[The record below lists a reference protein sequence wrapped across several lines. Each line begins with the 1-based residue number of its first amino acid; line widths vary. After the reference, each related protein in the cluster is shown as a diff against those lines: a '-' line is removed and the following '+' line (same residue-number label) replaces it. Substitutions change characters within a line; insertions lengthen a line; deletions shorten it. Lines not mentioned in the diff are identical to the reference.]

1 MGGGALIQLAAYGT
15 QNIYLTGDPQIT
27 YWKTVYKRYTNFSIE
42 SVEQNISGNI
52 LAGKSIS
59 VTISRDGDLLKNLFI
74 QYNPQQIYN
83 GNNVTFDNGGIPS
96 NLGNT
101 ILKQM
106 ELEIGGNLIDR
117 QYGIWLT
124 IWNNITTINYITPS
138 PPVDTFLQ
146 QGCTGVEPSVSTL
159 SNRTGYNHQQQNTEF
174 DFELITDYNY
184 DGSQPFNHLSSYN
197 ICINYTISADTFIP
211 TSGSFTISIN
221 NINNLETLSNVNSVY
236 MYFFVMANSGKS
248 YICSYTG
255 ITTASGITSI
265 SGCIPLQGY
274 PLVNDPILANS
285 SSYLTPALK
294 NTGTTYGSFYNQIYS
309 GNRDFYYLEVYSFFM
324 GFRSK
329 GTYTIYIDGITDP
342 TNAGYKIYN
351 GTYEQ
356 LFLDWASR
364 FDGLKTL
371 GIFDLGYIPGIKNR
385 LDTTPTANR
394 TLTLND
400 YVVFNDLPIISNEF
414 NVLHT
419 SGVSTLLLSSPIN
432 LNYYQTILPPESGV
446 LITTYNNVKY
456 YLTYSDLSY
465 KYMYAVYDNRTTYIF
480 NIINIISY
488 PLTYITIP
496 IDTTVY
502 FIYYNYNLSN
512 APTEAYIPMKFW
524 FCKNPGLALPLI
536 ALQFHEVKFNI
547 QLADYKELHATKF
560 TDVNLTSFKVF
571 ADFVYLDSNERRL
584 FAQNAHEYLIEQLQ
598 HNVFNNSFTSNIS
611 GGKLQINLNF
621 ANPVK
626 EIVFCGYPDS
636 VGIDSG
642 GIATPTNLLTNSS
655 VNLSNVQLGMVFD
668 QVNRFSSRNLK
679 YFTRNQ
685 IWDSSNAYDINDNIG
700 VYSFSLRPEETQP
713 SGSCN
718 FSRIINPY
726 LVFSNFA
733 PGEELNYIDIY
744 ATNYNIL
751 RIMSGMGNL
760 AFAY

>member
-52 LAGKSIS
+52 LAGKKIS

-138 PPVDTFLQ
+138 PPVDTYPTNYNNLS
-146 QGCTGVEPSVSTL
+146 GTEPSVSTL
-159 SNRTGYNHQQQNTEF
+159 SDRMTYNHQQQNTEF
-174 DFELITDYNY
+174 NLLLTTSGAN
-184 DGSQPFNHLSSYN
+184 S
-197 ICINYTISADTFIP
+197 IP
-211 TSGSFTISIN
+211 TSGTFTINLTSYVLSSVSSN
-221 NINNLETLSNVNSVY
+221 NKILGGPGILIVTVSSVKYFIKFPSNPTVTLLNYVYTYSFANCICLNYPSTSV
-236 MYFFVMANSGKS
+236 
-248 YICSYTG
+248 T
-255 ITTASGITSI
+255 
-265 SGCIPLQGY
+265 IPLG
-274 PLVNDPILANS
+274 
-285 SSYLTPALK
+285 
-294 NTGTTYGSFYNQIYS
+294 
-309 GNRDFYYLEVYSFFM
+309 
-324 GFRSK
+324 
-329 GTYTIYIDGITDP
+329 
-342 TNAGYKIYN
+342 
-351 GTYEQ
+351 
-356 LFLDWASR
+356 
-364 FDGLKTL
+364 
-371 GIFDLGYIPGIKNR
+371 
-385 LDTTPTANR
+385 
-394 TLTLND
+394 
-400 YVVFNDLPIISNEF
+400 
-414 NVLHT
+414 
-419 SGVSTLLLSSPIN
+419 
-432 LNYYQTILPPESGV
+432 
-446 LITTYNNVKY
+446 
-456 YLTYSDLSY
+456 
-465 KYMYAVYDNRTTYIF
+465 
-480 NIINIISY
+480 
-488 PLTYITIP
+488 
-496 IDTTVY
+496 TTVY
-502 FIYYNYNLSN
+502 FSYYNYNLSN
-512 APTEAYIPMKFW
+512 APTEAYVPMQFW

-536 ALQFHEVKFNI
+536 ALQYHEVKFNI
-547 QLADYKELHATKF
+547 QLADYKELHATQF
-560 TDVNLTSFKVF
+560 SDVNLTSFKVF

-636 VGIDSG
+636 VGIDSS

-655 VNLSNVQLGMVFD
+655 VNLSNVQLGMVFN

-685 IWDSSNAYDINDNIG
+685 IWDCHSGSGSANSSNAYDINDNIG

-733 PGEELNYIDIY
+733 TGEELNYVDIY

>member
-1 MGGGALIQLAAYGT
+1 
-15 QNIYLTGDPQIT
+15 
-27 YWKTVYKRYTNFSIE
+27 
-42 SVEQNISGNI
+42 
-52 LAGKSIS
+52 
-59 VTISRDGDLLKNLFI
+59 
-74 QYNPQQIYN
+74 
-83 GNNVTFDNGGIPS
+83 
-96 NLGNT
+96 
-101 ILKQM
+101 
-106 ELEIGGNLIDR
+106 
-117 QYGIWLT
+117 
-124 IWNNITTINYITPS
+124 
-138 PPVDTFLQ
+138 
-146 QGCTGVEPSVSTL
+146 
-159 SNRTGYNHQQQNTEF
+159 
-174 DFELITDYNY
+174 
-184 DGSQPFNHLSSYN
+184 
-197 ICINYTISADTFIP
+197 
-211 TSGSFTISIN
+211 
-221 NINNLETLSNVNSVY
+221 
-236 MYFFVMANSGKS
+236 
-248 YICSYTG
+248 
-255 ITTASGITSI
+255 
-265 SGCIPLQGY
+265 
-274 PLVNDPILANS
+274 
-285 SSYLTPALK
+285 
-294 NTGTTYGSFYNQIYS
+294 
-309 GNRDFYYLEVYSFFM
+309 
-324 GFRSK
+324 
-329 GTYTIYIDGITDP
+329 
-342 TNAGYKIYN
+342 
-351 GTYEQ
+351 
-356 LFLDWASR
+356 
-364 FDGLKTL
+364 
-371 GIFDLGYIPGIKNR
+371 
-385 LDTTPTANR
+385 
-394 TLTLND
+394 
-400 YVVFNDLPIISNEF
+400 
-414 NVLHT
+414 
-419 SGVSTLLLSSPIN
+419 
-432 LNYYQTILPPESGV
+432 
-446 LITTYNNVKY
+446 
-456 YLTYSDLSY
+456 
-465 KYMYAVYDNRTTYIF
+465 MYAVYDNRTTYIF

-685 IWDSSNAYDINDNIG
+685 IWDCHSGSGSANSSNAYDINDNIG